1 MYSLY
6 IFYSTTEMTMTPAT
20 ASTTIDVRDIAPR
33 ERHPLI
39 FSTFRSLGALEA
51 MEIVNDHDPKPLYY
65 QMNAEQ
71 PGRFAWD
78 YLESGPEVWRV
89 RVTKLSVAHGDGQCC
104 GSCGGA

>member
-1 MYSLY
+1 
-6 IFYSTTEMTMTPAT
+6 
-20 ASTTIDVRDIAPR
+20 
-33 ERHPLI
+33 
-39 FSTFRSLGALEA
+39 
-51 MEIVNDHDPKPLYY
+51 
-65 QMNAEQ
+65 MNAEQ